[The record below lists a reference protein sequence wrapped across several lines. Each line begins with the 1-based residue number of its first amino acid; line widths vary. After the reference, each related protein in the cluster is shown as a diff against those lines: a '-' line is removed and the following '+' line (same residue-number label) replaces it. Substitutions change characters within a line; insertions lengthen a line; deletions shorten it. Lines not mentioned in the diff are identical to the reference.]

1 MVNLKT
7 IYKIL
12 GQLLLIEASLM
23 FLCLCIAFYYGE
35 DDTLSFI
42 ISTAL
47 TISVAFLLKYVGQDS
62 NNTLSRRDSY
72 LLVSLTWVAFSIFGM
87 LPFMIGG
94 YIGNLTD
101 AFFETMAG
109 FSTTGASIINDVER
123 LPHGIL
129 FWRSLSQWIG
139 GLGIVFFTIALLP
152 SMVGGSVKVFA
163 AEATGPIRAKLHPKL
178 STNAKWLWS
187 IYIFLTLAC
196 VGCYFLCGMDW
207 FDSIN
212 YAMTTTATGGFAIHN
227 DGLHHFGIASI
238 EYTCTLFCFL
248 CGINFTLLY
257 FSISKLRL
265 KNLLRNSE
273 FKFYISM
280 TLICTVAVMLM
291 LFFQKGYSMEHA
303 FRSSIFQVVSFI
315 TSTGL
320 FNEDVA
326 GWPPAAIIILG
337 LCMIVGASSGSTSS
351 GMKGVRIVML
361 LKIIRNEFRQI
372 LHPNAV
378 LPLRINGQNIPQQQ
392 RVTLLA
398 FFTIFVLLCLI
409 SFTLLLIFG
418 VDYVNSAKITLSC
431 ISNVGPSLD
440 TGVGPNI
447 TWASLPVTA
456 KWFCSAMML
465 MGRLE
470 IFSVLIIFSRAFWKE
485 N

>member
-94 YIGNLTD
+94 YISNLTD

-196 VGCYFLCGMDW
+196 VEW
-207 FDSIN
+207 I
-212 YAMTTTATGGFAIHN
+212 
-227 DGLHHFGIASI
+227 
-238 EYTCTLFCFL
+238 
-248 CGINFTLLY
+248 
-257 FSISKLRL
+257 
-265 KNLLRNSE
+265 
-273 FKFYISM
+273 
-280 TLICTVAVMLM
+280 
-291 LFFQKGYSMEHA
+291 
-303 FRSSIFQVVSFI
+303 
-315 TSTGL
+315 
-320 FNEDVA
+320 
-326 GWPPAAIIILG
+326 
-337 LCMIVGASSGSTSS
+337 GST
-351 GMKGVRIVML
+351 
-361 LKIIRNEFRQI
+361 
-372 LHPNAV
+372 
-378 LPLRINGQNIPQQQ
+378 
-392 RVTLLA
+392 
-398 FFTIFVLLCLI
+398 
-409 SFTLLLIFG
+409 
-418 VDYVNSAKITLSC
+418 
-431 ISNVGPSLD
+431 
-440 TGVGPNI
+440 
-447 TWASLPVTA
+447 AST
-456 KWFCSAMML
+456 M
-465 MGRLE
+465 R
-470 IFSVLIIFSRAFWKE
+470 
-485 N
+485 